1 MRILILSFLYLFLS
15 HVYGQGYA
23 PAGSRSMS
31 MANASVAFN
40 DVWAYHN
47 NPGAVADVDHFSV
60 ALSYENRFLLKE
72 MQNQAF
78 AVAIP
83 LKIGVVS
90 IGGHFY
96 GYSQYR
102 SVKAGAGYSL
112 KLSEKLYA
120 GVQLNY
126 QGLQLSNNYGAK
138 NTLTAE
144 AGIYAKI
151 TEKWK
156 MGISVFNLGR
166 AKLSDFQ
173 DDRFST
179 TLRLG
184 SAYHFSDKLIVSGE
198 FDKDL
203 DNDLRFKVGVD
214 YQLVN
219 QFFIRGGFATS
230 PTELTFGFGYHFK
243 QVHLNFGSAYSNVL
257 GWSPQ
262 FSLLFRSKSK

>member
-1 MRILILSFLYLFLS
+1 MRIILISLLCFIQGLSYS
-15 HVYGQGYA
+15 QGWS
-23 PAGSRSMS
+23 PAGARSMS
-31 MANASVAFN
+31 MANASVAQN

-47 NPGAVADVDHFSV
+47 NPGALADVDHLSIAV
-60 ALSYENRFLLKE
+60 SYENRFLLKE
-72 MQNQAF
+72 MQNQAL

-83 LKIGVVS
+83 LKIGVIS

-96 GYSQYR
+96 GYSKFR
-102 SVKAGAGYSL
+102 SIKAGAGYSL

-138 NTLTAE
+138 SSMTAE
-144 AGIYAKI
+144 AGVYAKI

-166 AKLSDFQ
+166 SKLSDFQ

-179 TLRLG
+179 VLRLG
-184 SAYHFSDKLIVSGE
+184 SSYHFSEKLMIAGE

-203 DNDLRFKVGVD
+203 DHDLRLKVGIDYELVD
-214 YQLVN
+214 H
-219 QFFIRGGFATS
+219 FFVRGGFAST
-230 PTELTFGFGYHFK
+230 PTEVTFGFGYHFK
-243 QVHLNFGSAYSNVL
+243 QVHINIGSAYTNVL
-257 GWSPQ
+257 GWSPH
-262 FSLLFRSKSK
+262 FSLLFRSKTK

>member
-1 MRILILSFLYLFLS
+1 MRIILFSLLFLAQNIS
-15 HVYGQGYA
+15 YGQGWT
-23 PAGSRSMS
+23 PAGGRSMS
-31 MANASVAFN
+31 MANTSVAFN

-47 NPGAVADVDHFSV
+47 NPGALADVDHFAV

-72 MQNQAF
+72 MQNQAL
-78 AVAIP
+78 AIVIP
-83 LKIGVVS
+83 LKVGVVS
-90 IGGHFY
+90 VGGHFY

-126 QGLQLSNNYGAK
+126 QGLQLSNNYGSA
-138 NTLTAE
+138 NSLTAE
-144 AGIYAKI
+144 AGVYAKI

-156 MGISVFNLGR
+156 LGISVFNLGR
-166 AKLSDFQ
+166 TKLSEFQ

-179 TLRLG
+179 IFRLG
-184 SAYHFSDKLIVSGE
+184 SAYHFSDKLIVAGE

-214 YQLVN
+214 YELVN
-219 QFFIRGGFATS
+219 RFYIRGGFATA
-230 PTELTFGFGYHFK
+230 PTEVTFGFGYHFK
-243 QVHLNFGSAYSNVL
+243 QVRLNIGSAYTNVL
-257 GWSPQ
+257 GWSPH
-262 FSLLFRSKSK
+262 FSLLFRSKTK